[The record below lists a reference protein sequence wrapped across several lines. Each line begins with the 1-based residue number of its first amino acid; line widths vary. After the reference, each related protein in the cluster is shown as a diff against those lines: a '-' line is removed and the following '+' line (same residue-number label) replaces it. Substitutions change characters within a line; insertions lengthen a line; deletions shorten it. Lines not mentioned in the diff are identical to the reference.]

1 VPTLDQASRPS
12 AAAVPLPRG
21 AARSRS
27 TIISWTLRVGTA
39 AALGIDAAVHWQN
52 ASAYDAVTAT
62 LSQGELFR
70 AEAVLAVAVGLLVLL
85 WPRRGSWVAALGVG
99 ASALA
104 AVLLYRYVDLG
115 ALGPLPNMYENTWQV
130 PGKLLS
136 AYAEGAAIVLAG
148 LGLVVHR
155 GVLPRGFRSH
165 CAGVIT
171 VTEPHD
177 WPLEQP
183 AEGTLRPWYFRATGY
198 LMVLFSDPEEAQR
211 AQRGLLEHK
220 VPQEELRLY
229 ESEEILRIVAQ
240 LQEERSIVA
249 KAVAALVADPSVKQR
264 FLATARSGGATL
276 WLVAPTRDHADYLV
290 GLLAD
295 YSYSF
300 LRYYGDDGVADV
312 QRDAD

>member
-1 VPTLDQASRPS
+1 
-12 AAAVPLPRG
+12 
-21 AARSRS
+21 
-27 TIISWTLRVGTA
+27 
-39 AALGIDAAVHWQN
+39 
-52 ASAYDAVTAT
+52 
-62 LSQGELFR
+62 
-70 AEAVLAVAVGLLVLL
+70 
-85 WPRRGSWVAALGVG
+85 LGVG

-249 KAVAALVADPSVKQR
+249 KAVAALVADASVKQR

-295 YSYSF
+295 YGYSF